1 MSIST
6 RLAISNGS
14 LGNFSALSFTSSS
27 SVSWDLLSWR
37 SQLLQV
43 QYASDCISAIS
54 CEKHLLFKQLK
65 LLTLNKIHDV
75 ESNVFEK
82 LDFYLIILRYLHV
95 VKCMHVSIEILH
107 MCDINGKL
115 TLQGNFM
122 LVSPFMNNYFYKQKC
137 RQTIHNYY
145 RTTWETIV

>member
-1 MSIST
+1 MK
-6 RLAISNGS
+6 
-14 LGNFSALSFTSSS
+14 
-27 SVSWDLLSWR
+27 
-37 SQLLQV
+37 
-43 QYASDCISAIS
+43 ISAASGSVCKWLYLCNIMW
-54 CEKHLLFKQLK
+54 ETHLLFKQLK

-137 RQTIHNYY
+137 RQTILIERPEKQLFNMLMSSVTYM
-145 RTTWETIV
+145 WDA